1 MEVGCSSS
9 ASNASSARLS
19 LLGRWDMKASPAVR
33 ALALAGTADSEAVGL
48 VWAAAE
54 AVADSAAP
62 EAWHTP
68 AAQSRTA
75 QPVSR

>member
-1 MEVGCSSS
+1 
-9 ASNASSARLS
+9 
-19 LLGRWDMKASPAVR
+19 MKASPAVR